1 MRERVGGSDGVERV
15 VVGWGLTV
23 ETVSLLYLAGHRRTS
38 EPRSSRPPSSVE
50 PSLRNAKQR

>member
-38 EPRSSRPPSSVE
+38 EPRSSRPSSSVE
-50 PSLRNAKQR
+50 PRRGEAKEP